1 MNISAENDSSIIIIP
16 NYKSFNTYPN
26 PFDTI
31 ITFNFSLIEKGL
43 VEFYILD
50 ENYQIMKTLINE
62 VMESGSYSLNWDAKD
77 IPAGFYRALINY
89 NDRQCFSNIQKR

>member
-26 PFDTI
+26 PFVTT
-31 ITFNFSLIEKGL
+31 ITFDIYLTEKGL
-43 VEFYILD
+43 VELYIVD
-50 ENYQIMKTLINE
+50 ENYNIIETIQDDIME
-62 VMESGSYSLNWDAKD
+62 QGSYSLNWDAKD